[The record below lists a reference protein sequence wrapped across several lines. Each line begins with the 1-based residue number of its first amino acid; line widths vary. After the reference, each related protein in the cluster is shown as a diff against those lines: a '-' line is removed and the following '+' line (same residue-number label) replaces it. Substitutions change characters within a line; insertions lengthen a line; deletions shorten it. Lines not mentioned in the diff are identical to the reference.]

1 VLETVAEVSGW
12 GKPVAA
18 GRARGVAIHEDKGTV
33 VAQVAEISIE
43 NERLR
48 VHHVWCAVDAG
59 QVIHPGIVHQQMSG
73 AVAAG
78 LTAALY
84 QEITLADG
92 HVVQG
97 NFDTYKMMRI
107 DEMPLVDV
115 HIVKSDA
122 EPGGVGEPGVPP
134 IAPAVTNALFA
145 LTGTRVRSLPLR
157 SEMLRSTKEA

>member
-1 VLETVAEVSGW
+1 MLELVGEKSGW
-12 GKPVAA
+12 GKPLPEGHAH
-18 GRARGVAIHEDKGTV
+18 GLAIHESKGTI
-33 VAQVAEISIE
+33 VAQVAEVSLE
-43 NERLR
+43 GGKVR

-107 DEMPLVDV
+107 DEMPVVDV
-115 HIVKSDA
+115 HVVQNGEA
-122 EPGGVGEPGVPP
+122 PGGVGEPGLPP

-145 LTGTRVRSLPLR
+145 ITGTRVRSLPLR
-157 SEMLRSTKEA
+157 PEALRATKRA